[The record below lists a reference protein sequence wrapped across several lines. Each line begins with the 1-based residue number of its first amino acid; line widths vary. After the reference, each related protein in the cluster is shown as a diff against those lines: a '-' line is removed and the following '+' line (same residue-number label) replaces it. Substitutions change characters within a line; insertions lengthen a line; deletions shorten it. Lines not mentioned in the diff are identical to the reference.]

1 MRSTDI
7 QKLFKD
13 LKVKYGDKQLVV
25 AIEECAEL
33 QKELCKGLR
42 GKLNRTA
49 LAEELADVCIMANQ
63 VAAYYGITIDELK
76 FIMNQ
81 KLNRTKKRLELDEV

>member
-7 QKLFKD
+7 KKLFKD
-13 LKVKYGDKQLVV
+13 LKAKYGDKQLVV

-33 QKELCKGLR
+33 QKELCKAIR
-42 GKLNRTA
+42 GNENKSNI
-49 LAEELADVCIMANQ
+49 AEELADLCIVANQ
-63 VAAYYGITIDELK
+63 VADYFGISIDELK

>member
-7 QKLFKD
+7 KRLFKD
-13 LKVKYGDKQLVV
+13 LKTKYGDKQLIV

-33 QKELCKGLR
+33 QKELSKALR
-42 GKLNRTA
+42 GKA
-49 LAEELADVCIMANQ
+49 DKQAIAEELADLCIMANQ
-63 VAAYYGITIDELK
+63 VKDYFDISTDELK

>member
-7 QKLFKD
+7 KKLFKD
-13 LKVKYGDKQLVV
+13 LKAKYGDKQLVV

-33 QKELCKGLR
+33 QKELCKALR
-42 GKLNRTA
+42 GQANKSNI
-49 LAEELADVCIMANQ
+49 AEELADLCIVANQ
-63 VAAYYGITIDELK
+63 VSDYFGISIDELK